1 MENLIVKITQLY
13 EKHKGSP
20 KTLQKL
26 SYYIDKQ
33 LPALLDKYNAQEK
46 RLLFLEK
53 EGRRY
58 INNFLSNEDYQY
70 FYIKSTDTF
79 IEYNGI
85 DYKIIPEDN
94 LWFKILNDIT
104 EKKTLLECK
113 QKIKTKIIDYIKKKD
128 LLQSIPESYTI
139 QNMINFFTPILFSNK
154 EKVKYFFSII
164 GDNILNKSSQN
175 HYFVQEKSKE
185 FFEIVENLSGYY
197 FEKKINI
204 MKNFKFKYRGQPYN
218 TSRLIYFKN
227 NIKNKS
233 VWFSFIKENF
243 LNFIVLCCHYSTRY
257 INSENY
263 ASQRQLSFKNE
274 IFYLKNNDKN
284 QIVDTFL
291 SKFIFSETNSK
302 VHSTDMQFLWSL
314 FLKEKNIENIIY
326 KVELENILRDKLEY
340 NSAHYMNIN
349 SNLLSNIVLFKNFFN
364 KNITY
369 DDDDELEISEI
380 YKIMLTKNNINI
392 TEQLLIELIQHYT
405 SYTSEDGKVIQNISC
420 KLWNKQQEILEA
432 FENKFNQPHLKKT
445 MKGEYYISLYD
456 TYVLYCKY
464 SNNNN
469 KILTVSKKYFEKY
482 IHKLIPSEFIHNKNI
497 SLEYW
502 Y

>member
-13 EKHKGSP
+13 EKHKTSP
-20 KTLQKL
+20 KTIEKL
-26 SYYIDKQ
+26 SYYVDKQ

-46 RLLFLEK
+46 RLIFLEK
-53 EGRRY
+53 ESKRY

-79 IEYNGI
+79 IEYDGI

-113 QKIKTKIIDYIKKKD
+113 QKIKTKIIEYIKKKN
-128 LLQSIPESYTI
+128 LLTSIPESITI

-164 GDNILNKSSQN
+164 GDNILNKSTQN
-175 HYFVQEKSKE
+175 IYFVQEKSKE
-185 FFEIVENLSGYY
+185 FFEIIENLSGYY
-197 FEKKINI
+197 FDKKLNTT
-204 MKNFKFKYRGQPYN
+204 NHFKFKYRGQAYN
-218 TSRLIYFKN
+218 NSRLIYFTS

-257 INSENY
+257 VNAENY
-263 ASQRQLSFKNE
+263 ALQRSGSFKNE
-274 IFYLKNNDKN
+274 IFYLKQNDKN
-284 QIVDTFL
+284 KIVDKFL
-291 SKFIFSETNSK
+291 NKFTSQEENNKIHTL
-302 VHSTDMQFLWSL
+302 DMMFLWSI
-314 FLKEKNIENIIY
+314 FLKEKNMENIIY
-326 KVELENILRDKLEY
+326 KVELENILREKLEY
-340 NSAHYMNIN
+340 NSGHYLKIN
-349 SNLLSNIVLFKNFFN
+349 SNLLSKIKSFKKFFQEQ
-364 KNITY
+364 ISY

-380 YKIMLTKNNINI
+380 YKIMETNHINI
-392 TEQLLIELIQHYT
+392 TEELLVDLIIHYT
-405 SYTSEDGKVIQNISC
+405 SYVSEDGKVIKNISC

-432 FENKFNQPHLKKT
+432 FENKFNKNELLENNE
-445 MKGEYYISLYD
+445 MNYISIYD

-482 IHKLIPSEFIHNKNI
+482 IHKLVPSEFIKNKNI
-497 SLEYW
+497 LLSYW
-502 Y
+502 N

>member
-20 KTLQKL
+20 KTLEKL
-26 SYYIDKQ
+26 SYYIEKQ

-113 QKIKTKIIDYIKKKD
+113 QKIKTNIIEYIKKKN
-128 LLQSIPESYTI
+128 LLESIPESLTI

-164 GDNILNKSSQN
+164 GDNILNKSNQN
-175 HYFVQEKSKE
+175 NYFVQEKSKE

-204 MKNFKFKYRGQPYN
+204 MKNFKFKYRGQDYN

-263 ASQRQLSFKNE
+263 ASQRQTSFKNE

-291 SKFIFSETNSK
+291 SKFIFTEPNSK

-314 FLKEKNIENIIY
+314 F
-326 KVELENILRDKLEY
+326 
-340 NSAHYMNIN
+340 
-349 SNLLSNIVLFKNFFN
+349 
-364 KNITY
+364 
-369 DDDDELEISEI
+369 
-380 YKIMLTKNNINI
+380 
-392 TEQLLIELIQHYT
+392 
-405 SYTSEDGKVIQNISC
+405 
-420 KLWNKQQEILEA
+420 
-432 FENKFNQPHLKKT
+432 
-445 MKGEYYISLYD
+445 
-456 TYVLYCKY
+456 
-464 SNNNN
+464 
-469 KILTVSKKYFEKY
+469 
-482 IHKLIPSEFIHNKNI
+482 
-497 SLEYW
+497 
-502 Y
+502 

>member
-13 EKHKGSP
+13 EKHKTSP
-20 KTLQKL
+20 KTIEKL
-26 SYYIDKQ
+26 SYYVEKQ

-46 RLLFLEK
+46 RLIFLEK
-53 EGRRY
+53 ESKRY
-58 INNFLSNEDYQY
+58 INNFLSNEEYQY

-79 IEYNGI
+79 IEYDGV

-113 QKIKTKIIDYIKKKD
+113 QKIKTKIIEYIKKKN
-128 LLQSIPESYTI
+128 LLTSIPESITI

-164 GDNILNKSSQN
+164 GDNILNKSTQN
-175 HYFVQEKSKE
+175 IYFVQEKSKE
-185 FFEIVENLSGYY
+185 FFEIIENLSGYY
-197 FEKKINI
+197 FDKKLNTT
-204 MKNFKFKYRGQPYN
+204 NHFKFKYRGQAYN
-218 TSRLIYFKN
+218 NSRLIYFTN

-257 INSENY
+257 VNAENY
-263 ASQRQLSFKNE
+263 ALQRSSSFKNE
-274 IFYLKNNDKN
+274 IFYLKQNDKN
-284 QIVDTFL
+284 KIVDKFLNTFTFQEENN
-291 SKFIFSETNSK
+291 KIHTI
-302 VHSTDMQFLWSL
+302 DMQFLWNI

-326 KVELENILRDKLEY
+326 KVELENILREKLEY
-340 NSAHYMNIN
+340 NSGHYLKIN
-349 SNLLSNIVLFKNFFN
+349 SNLLSKIKSFKKFFQEH
-364 KNITY
+364 ISY

-380 YKIMLTKNNINI
+380 YKIMETNNINI
-392 TEQLLIELIQHYT
+392 TEELLIDLITHYT
-405 SYTSEDGKVIQNISC
+405 TYSSEDGKVIKNISC

-432 FENKFNQPHLKKT
+432 FENKFNKNQLLQNKE
-445 MKGEYYISLYD
+445 MNYISIYD

-482 IHKLIPSEFIHNKNI
+482 IHKLVPSEFIKNKNI
-497 SLEYW
+497 LLNYW
-502 Y
+502 N